1 MSGVRVPGNNKSLT
15 YLFNVYPPEMD
26 TFGFPFS
33 NVTIICRDEHVQKWS
48 AKSIDFENGN
58 VS

>member
-1 MSGVRVPGNNKSLT
+1 MFIHS
-15 YLFNVYPPEMD
+15 EMD